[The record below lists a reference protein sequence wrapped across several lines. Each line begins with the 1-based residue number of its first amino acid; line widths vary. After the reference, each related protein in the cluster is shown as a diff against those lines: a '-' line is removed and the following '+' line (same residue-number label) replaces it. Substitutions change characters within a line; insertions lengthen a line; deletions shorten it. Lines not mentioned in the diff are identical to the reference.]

1 MNIYFF
7 FETISNIKKYE
18 NKNFTTGPIILIF
31 DTFAISILKNLFTPL
46 NSFFFSPED
55 FSKIVS
61 ENSVIRSFER
71 FFVIPTTLLK
81 DLIYSWKSKPQMLLV
96 K

>member
-1 MNIYFF
+1 MK
-7 FETISNIKKYE
+7 IKLH
-18 NKNFTTGPIILIF
+18 NRPIILIF

-81 DLIYSWKSKPQMLLV
+81 DLIYSHGNLNHKCFC
-96 K
+96 